1 MAQRLLVTGGE
12 KNPSKIRKYRIFLK
26 KNKQTVLVSFCF
38 YHFLIPFRNTHTETH
53 VWAVCSQFLGTGV
66 DISKQSKLTSE
77 LQVFYSQICVH
88 ESTVGQTWW
97 RAETLQWRQVSGA
110 TDWKHTME
118 GSVVFTVFT
127 VKTLFTF
134 SVLICLKWWQHML
147 YLTGNLIH

>member
-38 YHFLIPFRNTHTETH
+38 YHFLISVIHTLKHTYEQFVVNFWELELIFQNRASWHLNSKYFTHRF
-53 VWAVCSQFLGTGV
+53 V
-66 DISKQSKLTSE
+66 
-77 LQVFYSQICVH
+77 Y
-88 ESTVGQTWW
+88 TVGQTWW

-127 VKTLFTF
+127 VKTFSTF